1 MARPT
6 IYTDAVGAKIVD
18 EIRHGAPVKF
28 AAARAGVSLR
38 VVYAWLAKG
47 EADDP
52 PEADEPFVSFA
63 LLYREAEAEYAAE
76 LLASVRVDAKGWQ
89 RHAWTLE
96 RRFPK
101 EYGARKLLEHVGAD
115 GEPLNVGG
123 PAAVVILPPL
133 DDPPAPHAVDPQ
145 PGPADPLSRE

>member
-6 IYTDAVGAKIVD
+6 IYTDAVGLKVIEGVRA
-18 EIRHGAPVKF
+18 GLPVKF
-28 AAARAGVSLR
+28 AAAKAGVSVR
-38 VVYAWLAKG
+38 TVYNWLAKG
-47 EADDP
+47 EADEP
-52 PEADEPFVSFA
+52 PDADAPLVGFA
-63 LLYREAEAEYAAE
+63 ELYREAEADYAAD
-76 LLASVRVDAKGWQ
+76 LLGKVSNDAKGWQ
-89 RHAWTLE
+89 RHAWALE

-123 PAAVVILPPL
+123 PAAVVVLPAL
-133 DDPPAPHAVDPQ
+133 DDPPAPHAVDPE